1 MGIYDREYYRD
12 KTRGSGWLSGA
23 APACKAIILINVA
36 VFIAQKFLG
45 PAPFDDLFAANS
57 DDDLPQVPG
66 LAAADRD
73 VPPRQRRGTS

>member
-36 VFIAQKFLG
+36 AFIAPKFLPG
-45 PAPFDDLFAANS
+45 FDDWFSATS
-57 DDDLPQVPG
+57 DQIFGKFQVWRLLTATFLHDG
-66 LAAADRD
+66 TT
-73 VPPRQRRGTS
+73 RGTSS